1 MDRSLY
7 PVDLLDRPG
16 VANLPAEHK
25 LVTVATAVHPRLSC
39 CAVLTV
45 TPYVARSL
53 PLPADVWSGL
63 LADLDRRGIVIYDPP
78 TAEVYLVDS
87 FTWHRVPAA
96 DDDDPWARQVRA
108 ALRQVKSP
116 RIRLV
121 IEAELARPPLVRS
134 TAVMISSNLLTAL
147 PARGAGC
154 GWSATEML
162 VAFVLA
168 ASPEQNPAG
177 VCRPMSLAGLAELAS
192 VPLETLLETVRSLSA
207 LKAAAYDPDTGELF
221 SAARL
226 RCAARRDHRR
236 INDEAQLIDSRLIF
250 NVFSGWCKRLKI
262 KIDENQWFGSQVMG
276 GNVIKEEVIIDRATA
291 KKFGLRHGPF
301 VEAGGCN
308 ATA

>member
-7 PVDLLDRPG
+7 PLDLLDRPG

-53 PLPADVWSGL
+53 PLPAEVWSGL
-63 LADLDRRGIVIYDPP
+63 LGDLDRRGIVIHDPS
-78 TAEVYLVDS
+78 TAEAYLVGS
-87 FTWHRVPAA
+87 FGWHRVPAV

-108 ALRQVKSP
+108 AYHQVKSP
-116 RIRLV
+116 RIRSI

-147 PARGAGC
+147 PSRGAGC

-168 ASPEQNPAG
+168 VSPEQTPAG
-177 VCRPMSLAGLAELAS
+177 VCRPMSMAGLAELAS
-192 VPLETLLETVRSLSA
+192 VPLETLLETVKSLSA
-207 LKAAAYDPDTGELF
+207 LKASAYDPDTGELF

-226 RCAARRDHRR
+226 RCATRRDHRR
-236 INDEAQLIDSRLIF
+236 IKDEAQLIDSRLIF

-262 KIDENQWFGSQVMG
+262 EIDENQWHGSQVMG
-276 GNVIKEEVIIDRATA
+276 GDVIKGDVIADQAAA

-301 VEAGGCN
+301 GELGNCN